1 MSWLPQ
7 RWRTQ
12 RNAIRHAN
20 CRIQWV
26 IKTLNATC
34 TSLWGVCLLECLFI
48 PITYLLVVK
57 DRLVR
62 RSRRRLCC
70 YLPTHPSASDD
81 NYALGVSQ
89 EALSSLVFNKWKND
103 YRPFFRYF
111 CFATKD
117 RWKAWRHEKTHVF
130 HFYEKRDCA
139 LSIGPPISQ
148 DYPLNLSI

>member
-62 RSRRRLCC
+62 RSRRRLC
-70 YLPTHPSASDD
+70 YTTHTSATDD
-81 NYALGVSQ
+81 NNTLGVSQ
-89 EALSSLVFNKWKND
+89 ETLSSLVLIN
-103 YRPFFRYF
+103 
-111 CFATKD
+111 
-117 RWKAWRHEKTHVF
+117 EKTIIVLF
-130 HFYEKRDCA
+130 FGRKTDERRDVMKKHTSFIFMKSETA
-139 LSIGPPISQ
+139 PFRSDLQSVKITRWI
-148 DYPLNLSI
+148 

>member
-62 RSRRRLCC
+62 RSRRRLC
-70 YLPTHPSASDD
+70 YTTHTSATDD
-81 NYALGVSQ
+81 NNALGVSQ
-89 EALSSLVFNKWKND
+89 ETLSSLVLINEKTIIVL
-103 YRPFFRYF
+103 FFGRK
-111 CFATKD
+111 T

-139 LSIGPPISQ
+139 FSIGPPISQ